1 MPVKLKCTVMTN
13 IQPKYYKLIWMK
25 ENVFVTGIGYSTEST
40 PFDNNTNT
48 QNHFLTIHKA
58 SPGAYTCMLIS
69 TTREVIDV
77 QTQYVVTESKNFF
90 IACLW
95 FFEFYNDIIGDAI
108 MYSKLKKFIQFFKWN

>member
-1 MPVKLKCTVMTN
+1 MYIDARILQTPFNITTTEGMPVKLKCTVMTN

-58 SPGAYTCMLIS
+58 SAGAYTCMLIS
-69 TTREVIDV
+69 TTREVIDI

-90 IACLW
+90 YCMPMVL
-95 FFEFYNDIIGDAI
+95 
-108 MYSKLKKFIQFFKWN
+108 